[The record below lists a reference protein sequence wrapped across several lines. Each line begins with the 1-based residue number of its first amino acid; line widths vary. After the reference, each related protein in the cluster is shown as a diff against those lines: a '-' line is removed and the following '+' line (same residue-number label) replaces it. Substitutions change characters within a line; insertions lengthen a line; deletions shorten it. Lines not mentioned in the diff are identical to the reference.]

1 MKTMA
6 EQDLLSKE
14 HELENLLSRED
25 KIMVAFSGGVD
36 STFLLFKAINVLG
49 ASNVLAVTSIS
60 ELITKDEQQEAQNL
74 ATQFGAR
81 HELLK
86 TEELSLLEFA
96 TNSPQRC
103 YYCKKELYSKLFEL
117 GKKRGI
123 ETIVDGSN
131 SDDDNDYRPGL
142 KATREMGVRSP
153 LKEAGLNKSDVRNL
167 SWQYNLPTWN
177 KPAAAC
183 LASRFPYGE
192 KLEEGK
198 IKKVEQSEKILKQM
212 GFVNDLRVRFHGE
225 LARIEISEN
234 EFDSLLDK
242 REEIIKELGKI
253 GFKYITLDMQGF
265 VSGSMNRTLDNSQ

>member
-131 SDDDNDYRPGL
+131 SDDDNYYRPGL